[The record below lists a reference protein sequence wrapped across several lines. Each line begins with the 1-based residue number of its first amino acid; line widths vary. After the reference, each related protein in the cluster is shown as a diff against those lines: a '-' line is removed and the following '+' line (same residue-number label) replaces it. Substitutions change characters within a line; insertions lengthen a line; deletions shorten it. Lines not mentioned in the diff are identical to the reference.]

1 MSARQS
7 RTMRTSTQ
15 DGTPAVSSAVPSS
28 SKRGSLA
35 VDGASTV
42 TGASTTTAPRKLG
55 LWGSSTTAQARA
67 SPALGVKSTPRPL
80 WSTSRANV
88 VDTTTAQTATPSLK
102 PKRSTFSLG
111 AHSKP
116 TSAKSSTAQSTASH
130 PPVQRNGMATPASF
144 RASTATSRPS
154 VVEEQAVEAL
164 AQIPHAALAVTECE
178 KRGLEGYDPTRE
190 PIKAYLR
197 VRPAPT
203 GVSLSA
209 SYVRV
214 VSDSEVLMTP
224 PADHRLNPS
233 TSSLFSG
240 PLLRTSEEA
249 TSASAATQHASAPVG
264 SIYKF
269 TKVFAPSDTVAET
282 SQAEFFRATTLPL
295 VHDFLHG
302 ENCLLFAYGTTG
314 SGKTWTVQG
323 EEGEKAGILPRVMDV
338 VWRSLQGKSS
348 TSNLRPSRLAGVEMS
363 PESDRKHPMT
373 STPSKG
379 PTGLGVKPMSN
390 GLGPSTVL
398 PEIINVDDNF
408 EYSIWVS
415 YAEVYLEKI
424 YDLLESPVA
433 SQSVSTSSTTSV
445 TSSMFQA
452 GLGLFSAGGAK
463 AKAMVKGFQTV
474 KRNALSLKH
483 DKSGGNKYVHG
494 MREVRVHSAEEARAV
509 LERGQV
515 NRRVF
520 STLANRASSRSH
532 SVFTIKII
540 KIGKGANVDDPD
552 AATTSRFSIVDLAG
566 SERVNNTQAFGE
578 RLKEAGQINK
588 SLMVLGQC
596 MEVLR
601 KNQERGEG
609 RKPALVPFRHSK
621 LTELFQSFF
630 IGDGK
635 AVMIVNVNPYETS
648 FDENSHV
655 MKFSA
660 VAKGVMTVK
669 NDKPVAVP
677 STTVTSTPQ
686 TKEPRIVRV
695 SMYEGAEEEDVI
707 YEEEEAEEEDEEEDE
722 FVNALLDELS
732 TLRKALFESQMNSMM
747 VESQLRARV
756 VQEYEAKMI
765 DMEQIYEQRMR
776 EEAEEAE
783 MMLNAKL
790 DILTRLNAASA
801 RAPTPVE
808 EQQNVIG
815 TPSTAYDDSDEDE
828 SMVSEESRG
837 AANTVEKML
846 LSGPGSGR
854 RTPSS
859 PSPSPSPLAA
869 RSTTVDLPSPLGHS
883 VVTATLDVDGE
894 EEQESNEEGGEE
906 DEEDDDEDEDDD
918 DEDEDE
924 EDEDEDVDEDDVSDE
939 YEEASEESE
948 DENEIIP
955 VQRKSTGRASMV
967 RASVPRVSLN
977 ASTPA
982 KARAPMV
989 ERLQS
994 VLPDPEEEVVID
1006 VATKS
1011 VLKTPAK
1018 ECVSSIASIVSRNS
1032 IEEQDEND
1040 DVVIASPM
1048 KSVKKKRNLGGS
1060 SSSRFKDVDDLDAIA
1075 DSLAPKTPVAKT
1087 SLVASIRS
1095 LKR

>member
-1 MSARQS
+1 MSTRQT
-7 RTMRTSTQ
+7 RTVRTSTH
-15 DGTPAVSSAVPSS
+15 DGTSATSSAIPSS

-35 VDGASTV
+35 VDGAST
-42 TGASTTTAPRKLG
+42 GASTTAPRKLG
-55 LWGSSTTAQARA
+55 SLWGSSTTAQARA
-67 SPALGVKSTPRPL
+67 SPAPGVKSTPRPL
-80 WSTSRANV
+80 WSTSRAND
-88 VDTTTAQTATPSLK
+88 VDTGSAPNATPSLNS
-102 PKRSTFSLG
+102 KRSAFSLG

-116 TSAKSSTAQSTASH
+116 PPAKSSTAQSTVSH
-130 PPVQRNGMATPASF
+130 VPVHRSSMAPLTSCRPSNAP
-144 RASTATSRPS
+144 TSRPS
-154 VVEEQAVEAL
+154 AVEEQTVEAS
-164 AQIPHAALAVTECE
+164 AQPPHAPLAVADCE
-178 KRGLEGYDPTRE
+178 KRGLEGYDPIRE

-203 GVSLSA
+203 GVPQSA
-209 SYVRV
+209 NYVQV
-214 VSDSEVLMTP
+214 ISDSEVLMTP
-224 PADHRLNPS
+224 PADHRLNSS

-249 TSASAATQHASAPVG
+249 TTPGLAPQHASAPLG

-282 SQAEFFRATTLPL
+282 SQADFFKATTLPL

-323 EEGEKAGILPRVMDV
+323 EEGDKAGILPRVMDV
-338 VWRSLQGKSS
+338 VWRSLEGKSS
-348 TSNLRPSRLAGVEMS
+348 TSNLRPSRLAGVEMTT
-363 PESDRKHPMT
+363 EADRKHPVT
-373 STPSKG
+373 WTPSKG
-379 PTGLGVKPMSN
+379 PTGLGVKPVSS
-390 GLGPSTVL
+390 GLGSSTAL
-398 PEIINVDDNF
+398 PEIVNVDDNF

-433 SQSVSTSSTTSV
+433 SQSVSTSSTASV
-445 TSSMFQA
+445 TSNMFQA

-494 MREVRVHSAEEARAV
+494 MREVRVHSAEEARAL

-540 KIGKGANVDDPD
+540 KIRKGANVDDPD

-630 IGDGK
+630 IGNGK

-660 VAKGVMTVK
+660 VAKGVMTIK

-677 STTVTSTPQ
+677 STTVALTPQ
-686 TKEPRIVRV
+686 QKEPRIVRV

-707 YEEEEAEEEDEEEDE
+707 YEEEEEEAEDDEEDE

-732 TLRKALFESQMNSMM
+732 TLRKALFESQMNSML
-747 VESQLRARV
+747 VESQVRARV

-765 DMEQIYEQRMR
+765 EMERIYEERLR

-783 MMLNAKL
+783 TMLNAKL

-801 RAPTPVE
+801 RVPTPVE
-808 EQQNVIG
+808 HQQNEVG
-815 TPSTAYDDSDEDE
+815 TPSTTYDDSDEDE
-828 SMVSEESRG
+828 SMVSEDSRG
-837 AANTVEKML
+837 AASTVEKML

-854 RTPSS
+854 RTPASPS

-869 RSTTVDLPSPLGHS
+869 RSTTIDIRSPLSHS
-883 VVTATLDVDGE
+883 VVTATLDAERDEEGRE
-894 EEQESNEEGGEE
+894 EEEDE
-906 DEEDDDEDEDDD
+906 DEEDDEAEDDEDDEDEDDED
-918 DEDEDE
+918 DEDEDDEEVE
-924 EDEDEDVDEDDVSDE
+924 EDDASDE
-939 YEEASEESE
+939 YEEASSESE
-948 DENEIIP
+948 DEDELIP
-955 VQRKSTGRASMV
+955 VPRRSTGRASTARTSMA
-967 RASVPRVSLN
+967 RASLN

-982 KARAPMV
+982 KMRAPMV
-989 ERLQS
+989 ERSQP
-994 VLPDPEEEVVID
+994 VLPDFEEEVVI
-1006 VATKS
+1006 VVTTKS

-1018 ECVSSIASIVSRNS
+1018 ERVSSIALINYT
-1032 IEEQDEND
+1032 EQDEND
-1040 DVVIASPM
+1040 EIVLGSPM

-1087 SLVASIRS
+1087 SIAASIRS